1 MTRKI
6 KRNRLKEKGG
16 EEMEYIQKI
25 LKKTGYVSMLES
37 ILFAV
42 LGVVLI
48 AKPEETVKVIS
59 YILGAC
65 FILVGIYKIVS
76 YMQVKSKDSVY
87 SYHLIY
93 GVMAIVIGLIAIV
106 YSSTIG
112 TIFRIVIGIWI
123 IYSSVVRASSSL
135 RLKALKS
142 NIWVYPMIISIIM
155 FGCGLYIALKEG
167 TIIITVGILMLIY
180 AIMDII
186 ENIIFIRHIK

>member
-1 MTRKI
+1 
-6 KRNRLKEKGG
+6 
-16 EEMEYIQKI
+16 MEYIQKI